1 MRLVACLALCSLLV
15 AGCSGSLFES
25 KLPIVTVYVLSPS
38 PSASAGPTNAA
49 VNADIAVGHPIV
61 APGLDTDRIA
71 VLKGHVLDYYAGASW
86 GATASVVMQSF
97 LIGSI
102 QNQQL
107 FRGVATEDAR
117 VASDYLLDIEL
128 THFQAEYPNGEVPSV
143 HVGLVGRV
151 VRVKDRRLVA
161 TIPVEATEPAAQN
174 QLSAVVAA
182 FEKASREVAVTLA
195 QKTSAELSGTHQS

>member
-1 MRLVACLALCSLLV
+1 MRLVAGFMLSSALLV
-15 AGCSGSLFES
+15 GCSGSFFES
-25 KLPIVTVYVLSPS
+25 KLPINTVYVLTPV
-38 PSASAGPTNAA
+38 PSASSGPPSVT
-49 VNADIAVGHPIV
+49 VNADLAVGHPIV

-71 VLKGHVLDYYAGASW
+71 VLKGRVLDYYAGASW

-97 LIGSI
+97 LIGSL

-128 THFQAEYPNGEVPSV
+128 THFQAEYPNGEVPAV

-161 TIPVEATEPAAQN
+161 TIPVEVTERAEQN
-174 QLSAVVAA
+174 HLGAVVAA
-182 FEKASREVAVTLA
+182 FEKASRGVAVTLA
-195 QKTSAELSGTHQS
+195 QKTSAELAGTH